1 MNFKGISYYLGLF
14 CFPVSFLAFLNI
26 LYSSYF
32 DYFLNLDSYTVTL
45 FVSMIFGA
53 GFFLIGK
60 NALKKIYIH
69 EQLFLIIL
77 IYLVSSLLICIP
89 YYLSNYQISFL
100 NSFFE
105 AVSGVTGTG
114 FSIFDNIKYLDP
126 TLIIW
131 RSSSQWIGG
140 LFFLIFLLLF
150 FSNSQFN
157 YKLNKLVFGSD
168 KSLNPEM
175 NIKKLSLKIF
185 FLYALITIIIF
196 ILFTFSGVRLFNGLN
211 LSMTVVSAGGFLS
224 TNNLNQ
230 IIKTNIQELMLII
243 ALFIS
248 MFNIFFFYN
257 IFNEK
262 NFFKKHYEDV
272 SLFVL
277 TLLIS
282 IVLLFFLN
290 DQGFLRILINV
301 LSSISTSGITLGN
314 FPNNYSLFFI
324 FLTIVGGSILSN
336 TSGIKFLRM
345 FILIKASSIE
355 ILKLVKPNN
364 IINQNI
370 LFSENKINNEN
381 IKIAFL
387 IFISFFISLFILSG
401 ILLFDKINFENS
413 FRLSILTLTNTTT
426 SSIFGITNINF
437 GNLLTNS
444 KIFII
449 IFMII
454 GKIELISLFLLV
466 KQIFF
471 KN

>member
-60 NALKKIYIH
+60 NALKKIYFH